1 MATASAFS
9 YAQAAKGENSNPESP
24 QSTSQATDSL
34 SAIPAAAATPL
45 DDASVADS
53 SREQDTIAASAD
65 KLEAASTIGSESDIR
80 SEHAV
85 FRRAETRKDE
95 ELSRLE
101 RPWRRA
107 DREAQS
113 STRSNDDL
121 DSKRRKSK
129 KKGSDKPAEEEPKIE
144 LIEAALPSVNIWHQ
158 RKEAAAAKT
167 VKPDDASSTA
177 ASEDVKPFVKATDFA
192 GAVNGHKSTRKTDA
206 PRPERASRGA
216 RVADKEARDA
226 KGELVPSVD
235 DAMLWPTVETAAQ
248 EDKDSK
254 KKTDAKPE
262 SKEAQDD
269 ASKPR
274 SKEKWVTYE
283 YVPTVSF
290 ETQLPQMRNTKPRG
304 GARTVNGGRPS
315 APAQT
320 GDKAAPAAP
329 APKTNDR
336 RQSTANG
343 APRTG
348 SLPPSKRAS
357 VDVATLREQRKVS
370 GNAVNEKTKDAAP
383 APVVRQPSRLI
394 YIFTNIS

>member
-9 YAQAAKGENSNPESP
+9 YAQAAKGQNSNPESP

-45 DDASVADS
+45 DDVSVADS
-53 SREQDTIAASAD
+53 SRNQDTTAAPAE
-65 KLEAASTIGSESDIR
+65 KLEAASTIGSESDVR
-80 SEHAV
+80 SESV
-85 FRRAETRKDE
+85 FSRRADGRKEE

-113 STRSNDDL
+113 STRSNDD
-121 DSKRRKSK
+121 DSKRRKGK
-129 KKGSDKPAEEEPKIE
+129 KKSDKPAEEEQPKIE
-144 LIEAALPSVNIWHQ
+144 LIEAALPSVNIWQQ
-158 RKEAAAAKT
+158 RKEAAAAKV

-177 ASEDVKPFVKATDFA
+177 PSEDVKPAPKATDFA
-192 GAVNGHKSTRKTDA
+192 GAVNGHKSTRKPDA
-206 PRPERASRGA
+206 PRPERASRGT
-216 RVADKEARDA
+216 RVADREARDV
-226 KGELVPSVD
+226 KGELPPAVD
-235 DAMLWPTVETAAQ
+235 DATLWPTVETAVQ

-254 KKTDAKPE
+254 KKTDAAKPE

-269 ASKPR
+269 AGKPR
-274 SKEKWVTYE
+274 SKEKWVTYD
-283 YVPTVSF
+283 YVPSVSF

-304 GARTVNGGRPS
+304 GARNVNGGRPS

-320 GDKAAPAAP
+320 GDKAAAAAP

-343 APRTG
+343 VPRTG
-348 SLPPSKRAS
+348 SQPPSKRAS
-357 VDVATLREQRKVS
+357 VDVAALREQRKVS
-370 GNAVNEKTKDAAP
+370 GSAP
-383 APVVRQPSRLI
+383 PSW
-394 YIFTNIS
+394 T